1 MVYIRKVIRSFFCIL
16 PYIFVKKVIN
26 RRRLEHS
33 ILQLIE
39 LDDIIEQEECKCK
52 YDQIVSVQGF
62 GYSGSGAVNDLLRE
76 MNNVSVV
83 AYKDGDSYTDIT
95 GTNEPLLNSEVD
107 FMRSAGGLLEVERY
121 LCSNNIF
128 FNDALIK
135 RSIECI
141 DHFIKSMSN
150 VPSKMKEDFA
160 CFYRDIIDFK
170 ISGLKYDYYN
180 CHLNLFHFSEIS
192 RRNIFY
198 LKKMT
203 IEQYRNR
210 VKKLLC
216 SFFNYFPEAEILVID
231 QFFADSENNIN
242 QKGDYVE
249 NLKIINVYRDPRDV
263 YTYGLKNHINWIP
276 SQIEVFISWYKYNLN
291 DLLLHESDRVLNLQF
306 EELVMNYELSV
317 LKVMNFLNI
326 DNKEHFYKKKFF
338 NPALSFKN
346 IALWKNE
353 IEIQNEICL
362 IQTELPQYCYNGMK

>member
-150 VPSKMKEDFA
+150 VVPCKFT
-160 CFYRDIIDFK
+160 
-170 ISGLKYDYYN
+170 
-180 CHLNLFHFSEIS
+180 HL
-192 RRNIFY
+192 IF
-198 LKKMT
+198 M
-203 IEQYRNR
+203 
-210 VKKLLC
+210 
-216 SFFNYFPEAEILVID
+216 
-231 QFFADSENNIN
+231 
-242 QKGDYVE
+242 
-249 NLKIINVYRDPRDV
+249 
-263 YTYGLKNHINWIP
+263 
-276 SQIEVFISWYKYNLN
+276 
-291 DLLLHESDRVLNLQF
+291 
-306 EELVMNYELSV
+306 
-317 LKVMNFLNI
+317 
-326 DNKEHFYKKKFF
+326 
-338 NPALSFKN
+338 
-346 IALWKNE
+346 
-353 IEIQNEICL
+353 
-362 IQTELPQYCYNGMK
+362 